1 MLDLGSGRG
10 YLSQYLAMRYN
21 LSVVGVD
28 AEGSNTH
35 SAVERNRKAMRAL
48 KNVWSGQKEYITNTF
63 PLIREKST
71 KQTISEALLEN
82 IPAES
87 SSMKTE
93 AKDIEQAT
101 LPTSTQPPADAM
113 ATAAVGRLEEV
124 PHQHP
129 CSPLQCQ
136 SSTQPEQ
143 GCDQHGHVPGQD
155 NHGGLVQDPPF
166 AGNKLLDPSQNRH
179 DKDDDTKD
187 VRCLLQCSN
196 TGDEHSLVPTV
207 TVVSNSHPNSH
218 FVSPQSLSHS
228 AYYTPVTGF
237 LSLEDEPDV
246 VIQLA
251 EQQSRGAFQRDRV
264 SVCETACY
272 SWT

>member
-1 MLDLGSGRG
+1 
-10 YLSQYLAMRYN
+10 MRYN

-48 KNVWSGQKEYITNTF
+48 KNVWSGQKEYIANTF

-71 KQTISEALLEN
+71 IQTIPDALLEN
-82 IPAES
+82 IRAES

-93 AKDIEQAT
+93 AKDTEQAT
-101 LPTSTQPPADAM
+101 LPTPTQPPADAM
-113 ATAAVGRLEEV
+113 ETAAVVRLEEV
-124 PHQHP
+124 QHQHA
-129 CSPLQCQ
+129 CSPLPCQ
-136 SSTQPEQ
+136 FSTQPEQ
-143 GCDQHGHVPGQD
+143 GCNQHGHEPSQD
-155 NHGGLVQDPPF
+155 NHVGLVQDPPF
-166 AGNKLLDPSQNRH
+166 AGNKLLDPFQNHH
-179 DKDDDTKD
+179 DKDEHTKD
-187 VRCLLQCSN
+187 AHCLLQCSDA
-196 TGDEHSLVPTV
+196 GDEHSLIPTV

-218 FVSPQSLSHS
+218 FAGPHSLSHS

-272 SWT
+272 SWS

>member
-113 ATAAVGRLEEV
+113 ATAAVRLEEV
-124 PHQHP
+124 QHQHA

-136 SSTQPEQ
+136 SSTQPKQ
-143 GCDQHGHVPGQD
+143 GCDQHGHEPSQD
-155 NHGGLVQDPPF
+155 NHVGLVQDPPF
-166 AGNKLLDPSQNRH
+166 AGNKLLDSFQDHH
-179 DKDDDTKD
+179 DKDEHTKD
-187 VRCLLQCSN
+187 VRCLLQCSD
-196 TGDEHSLVPTV
+196 TGDEHSLIPTV

-218 FVSPQSLSHS
+218 FAGPQSLSHS

>member
-1 MLDLGSGRG
+1 
-10 YLSQYLAMRYN
+10 MRYN

-48 KNVWSGQKEYITNTF
+48 KNVWSGQKGYITNTF
-63 PLIREKST
+63 PLIGERST

-82 IPAES
+82 IHAES

-93 AKDIEQAT
+93 AKDTEQAT
-101 LPTSTQPPADAM
+101 FPTSTQPPADAM
-113 ATAAVGRLEEV
+113 VTAAVVRLEEV
-124 PHQHP
+124 QHQHP
-129 CSPLQCQ
+129 CSPLPCQ
-136 SSTQPEQ
+136 SSTQAEQ
-143 GCDQHGHVPGQD
+143 GCDQHGHVPSQD

-166 AGNKLLDPSQNRH
+166 AGNKLLDPFQNRH
-179 DKDDDTKD
+179 DKDEHAKD
-187 VRCLLQCSN
+187 ARCLLQCSN
-196 TGDEHSLVPTV
+196 TGDEHSFVPTV

-218 FVSPQSLSHS
+218 FVSPQSLSNF

-237 LSLEDEPDV
+237 LSLKDEPDA

-264 SVCETACY
+264 SVCDTACY